1 MFAALM
7 APFEPFEAR
16 PVVAVAVSGG
26 RDSLALAI
34 LAHEWAVERGGE
46 VIALTVDHALRPE
59 AAEEAAAT
67 QAFLNRRGISGEIL
81 HWDGPKPV
89 RGLQAA
95 ARTARYRLLLDACR
109 HRGILHL
116 LVAHHADDQAETVT
130 MRAARDSGPD
140 GLAGMA
146 AVIEHR
152 DARLLRPL
160 LGVRREHLT
169 AFLES
174 RRFAW
179 IDDPS
184 NTDPRFERARLRA
197 SGTLISE
204 AGFAQGAQRPGRES
218 NVADAAVETL
228 EFDEEGA
235 AALDRERLLRLG
247 RGAADGLLSRL
258 VQAVGRLDHPPRRER
273 LVRAGMRLTSPAAR
287 GKSGRSQ
294 DFTLS
299 GCRLMLRQDPS
310 QKRLRWIVRPESG
323 RRDARDEV
331 QPLVP
336 AAFFPCDASATP
348 HLRCQPPLTDQ
359 TQ

>member
-1 MFAALM
+1 M

-16 PVVAVAVSGG
+16 PVLAVGVSGG

-34 LAHEWAVERGGE
+34 LAHEWAGARGGE
-46 VIALTVDHALRPE
+46 AVGLTVDHGLRPE
-59 AAEEAAAT
+59 AAEEAVAT
-67 QAFLNRRGISGEIL
+67 QAFLKGQGISGAIL
-81 HWDGPKPV
+81 RWDGPKPAN
-89 RGLQAA
+89 GLQAA
-95 ARTARYRLLLDACR
+95 ARTARYRLLFDACR

-184 NTDPRFERARLRA
+184 NSDPRFERARLRQ
-197 SGTLISE
+197 SGTLVRE
-204 AGFAQGAQRPGRES
+204 AGFAQGMQRPGRES
-218 NVADAAVETL
+218 HVADAAVETL
-228 EFDEEGA
+228 EFDGEGA
-235 AALDRERLLRLG
+235 PALDRERLLRLG

-258 VQAVGRLDHPPRRER
+258 VQVVGRLDHPPRRER
-273 LVRAGMRLTSPAAR
+273 LARASLRMTSPPAR
-287 GKSGRSQ
+287 GKSGRGQ

-299 GCRLMLRQDPS
+299 GCRLMLRQEPG
-310 QKRLRWIVRPESG
+310 QKRLRWIVWPENG
-323 RRDARDEV
+323 RRDARDGV